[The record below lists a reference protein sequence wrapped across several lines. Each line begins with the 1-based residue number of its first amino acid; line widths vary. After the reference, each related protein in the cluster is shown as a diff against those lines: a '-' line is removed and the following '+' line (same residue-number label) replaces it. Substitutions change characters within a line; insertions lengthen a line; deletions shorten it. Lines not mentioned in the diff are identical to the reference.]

1 MKDKSSKTLAA
12 IVMSYRALGLNK
24 PQAIAAM
31 QELAERKA
39 NGDDFD
45 YETWI
50 KEQLKNVPKVK
61 TEQRSAMSLAFNM
74 LAGGTNGR
82 PKT

>member
-61 TEQRSAMSLAFNM
+61 SEQRSAMSLAFNM
-74 LAGGTNGR
+74 LAGGMNGR
-82 PKT
+82 KS